1 MSVMLLRVGF
11 MADGIWKA
19 LVGISM
25 LVFFPFLVDE
35 LRAPGLLLG
44 VTSIAVL
51 ASAIAELAY
60 AARSGARSHV
70 KHLIAYDSAWVLVS
84 VAALT
89 VAASNADL
97 AWMLW
102 LGYQVVAAP
111 VVALVF
117 GAGARKGGRSASAS
131 RPRRR

>member
-1 MSVMLLRVGF
+1 MSARLLRVGF

-25 LVFFPFLVDE
+25 LVFAPVLVDE

-44 VTSIAVL
+44 LTSIAVL

-70 KHLIAYDSAWVLVS
+70 KHLIAYDSAWVLAS
-84 VAALT
+84 VAALAA
-89 VAASNADL
+89 AASNADL

-117 GAGARKGGRSASAS
+117 GVAARRGGRSASVS